1 MKRIIVLSTVAA
13 LMLGVLAAGAVY
25 ANNEDSANK
34 DAGNNKGAG
43 AKCSEATLD
52 GRYLFA
58 FDGFELKDNGKG
70 VPFAQAGYEVYD
82 GNGHVKGV
90 FSGNFGGEI
99 IRNQPF
105 SGTYTVKAN
114 CTSTVRYTDGTQFD
128 QFLSPDGSKVAFV
141 QVKPPEFV
149 GGGLEVQGTAERVGD

>member
-25 ANNEDSANK
+25 ANNEDGANK
-34 DAGNNKGAG
+34 KGAG

-58 FDGFELKDNGKG
+58 FDGYELKDNDKV

-90 FSGNFGGEI
+90 FSGNFGGEVT
-99 IRNQPF
+99 RNETF

-114 CTSTVRYTDGTQFD
+114 CTSTVRYTDGTHFD

>member
-1 MKRIIVLSTVAA
+1 VSWQP
-13 LMLGVLAAGAVY
+13 GAVY
-25 ANNEDSANK
+25 ANNEDAT
-34 DAGNNKGAG
+34 NNKGAG

-52 GRYLFA
+52 GRYLFS
-58 FDGFELKDNGKG
+58 FDGFELKDNGKD

-90 FSGNFGGEI
+90 FSGNLNGEI
-99 IRNQPF
+99 TRNGNF

-114 CTSTVRYTDGTQFD
+114 CTSTVRYTDGTQDD
-128 QFLSPDGSKVAFV
+128 QFLSPDGTQVAFV
-141 QVKPPEFV
+141 QIKPPEFV

>member
-1 MKRIIVLSTVAA
+1 MKRILSLVVVALVVATMVLVMAMTA
-13 LMLGVLAAGAVY
+13 LADGKD
-25 ANNEDSANK
+25 NND
-34 DAGNNKGAG
+34 DDG

-52 GRYLFA
+52 GRYLFS
-58 FDGFELKDNGKG
+58 FDGYEINGDKK

-90 FSGNFGGEI
+90 YSGNFGGEI
-99 IRNQPF
+99 IRNQPI

-128 QFLSPDGSKVAFV
+128 QFLSPDGTQIAFV
-141 QVKPPEFV
+141 QIKPPEFV

>member
-1 MKRIIVLSTVAA
+1 MKRIIVLSTVA
-13 LMLGVLAAGAVY
+13 LVLGVLAAGAVY
-25 ANNEDSANK
+25 ANNEDGA
-34 DAGNNKGAG
+34 NNKGTG

-58 FDGFELKDNGKG
+58 FDGFELKDNDKA

-90 FSGNFGGEI
+90 FSGNFNREI
-99 IRNQPF
+99 TRNGKF

-128 QFLSPDGSKVAFV
+128 QFLSPDGTQIAFV
-141 QVKPPEFV
+141 QIKPPEFV